1 MVVLTTVW
9 SLRIPEARSLK
20 EKRMAIRSLKDRLRK
35 LNLSVAEVGGHD
47 KWGSAQIAAT
57 IVATDHA
64 FADSVMS
71 KADRIVSGEHRVV
84 IVGTDRLDS

>member
-47 KWGSAQIAAT
+47 SWGSASIAAS
-57 IVATDHA
+57 IVARDNA

-71 KADRIVSGEHRVV
+71 KADRLVNGEHRVI
-84 IVGTDRLDS
+84 IVATDRFHA